1 MRKAAIVLAS
11 LAVVGLFLYFSGFT
25 EAFMTGFDGHPGLPS
40 CASSHGQSD
49 VKRAIEN
56 GPNAKMTGLAVIGM
70 TDVKTISAN
79 AEKVEC
85 TATAILNSAQQGLM
99 NYSFTSAPSLGTGQ
113 YFIHAKVEPDSIKP
127 YP

>member
-1 MRKAAIVLAS
+1 MIK
-11 LAVVGLFLYFSGFT
+11 VVARVPQPNISPRST
-25 EAFMTGFDGHPGLPS
+25 RSSRPS
-40 CASSHGQSD
+40 KRTARQSD

-56 GPNAKMTGLAVIGM
+56 GPTAKMTGVAVIGM
-70 TDVKTISAN
+70 TDVKTISAT

-85 TATAILNSAQQGLM
+85 TATAILNNAQQGLM
-99 NYSFTSAPSLGTGQ
+99 NYSFTSAPSVGTGQ